1 MKCIIRKYSYKDN
14 HLYLEIKETQNGSK
28 LNGLQQFKI
37 KRAIEIQD
45 FVVKKY
51 TKDIVWS
58 ICKCLWIIY
67 DLIYVELTNV

>member
-45 FVVKKY
+45 FIVKKY
-51 TKDIVWS
+51 TKDIV
-58 ICKCLWIIY
+58 
-67 DLIYVELTNV
+67 